1 MMRKIKLNPWSTN
14 FIEDYSKLFDEF
26 GVSPFGD
33 LLAEV
38 PNPHLYMRR
47 QIIFGHRDYQPILDA
62 MHSNQPFGVMS
73 GFMPSGP
80 VHLGHKMVMD
90 EIIWHQRMGADAFF
104 GIADMEAHAVRGIP
118 WKECT
123 ERGINEYVLSVIALG
138 FEPNGRIYFQSKDTF
153 VKDLAFEL
161 GVEANLSEMSA
172 IYGFSGETHISHMV
186 SALVQSADILH
197 PQLKAYGGPKP
208 VVIPVG
214 FDQDPHI
221 RLTRDI
227 ASRMRMFK
235 VEQREDY
242 ISVRAKH
249 PNKEAMYEIADSLE
263 GDVKIY
269 AEHVDIYDNKD
280 VRKIESVV
288 RAVEIEHG
296 GYGLILP
303 SSIYHRFMSGLTGG
317 KMSSSSPDSII
328 ALTESPDVAA
338 EKVKKAK
345 TGGRVTLTDQRKLG
359 GEPQKCTV
367 YELLLFHLIED
378 DAHMAEIFTECK
390 EGKRT
395 CGSCKSLAAELM
407 IKFLREHQE
416 GRERAK
422 ERLDEY
428 GLKLEG

>member
-1 MMRKIKLNPWSTN
+1 MTQKIKLNPWSTN

-26 GVSPFGD
+26 GVSPFED
-33 LLAEV
+33 LLANV
-38 PNPHLYMRR
+38 PNPHPYMRR
-47 QIIFGHRDYQPILDA
+47 QIIFGHRDYQSILDA

-123 ERGINEYVLSVIALG
+123 ERGINDYVLSLIALG
-138 FEPNGRIYFQSKDTF
+138 FEPNGRIYFQSKDLS

-172 IYGFSGETHISHMV
+172 IYGFSGETHISHMF

-197 PQLKAYGGPKP
+197 AQLKAYGGPKP

-235 VEQREDY
+235 VEQRDDY

-280 VRKIESVV
+280 VEKIESVV

-296 GYGLILP
+296 GYGLLLP

-359 GEPQKCTV
+359 GEPQKCTA

-378 DAHMAEIFTECK
+378 EAHITQIFTECK

-395 CGSCKSLAAELM
+395 CGSCKTLAAELM
-407 IKFLREHQE
+407 IKFLKEHQE

-428 GLKLEG
+428 GLKI

>member
-1 MMRKIKLNPWSTN
+1 MREKIKFDPWSTED
-14 FIEDYSKLFDEF
+14 IEDYSKLFDEF
-26 GVSPFGD
+26 GVSPFED

-38 PNPHLYMRR
+38 PNPHPYMRR
-47 QIIFGHRDYQPILDA
+47 HVIFGHRDYQSILDA
-62 MHSNQPFGVMS
+62 IRESKPFGVMS

-90 EIIWHQRMGADAFF
+90 EIIWHQQMGADAFF
-104 GIADMEAHAVRGIP
+104 AVADMEAHSVRGVS

-123 ERGINEYVLSVIALG
+123 EVGINEYVLSLIALG
-138 FEPNGRIYFQSKDTF
+138 FEPPGRIYFQSKDPV

-172 IYGFSGETHISHMV
+172 IYGFSGETHVSHMM
-186 SALVQSADILH
+186 STLVQSADILQA
-197 PQLKAYGGPKP
+197 QLSVYGGPKP

-221 RLTRDI
+221 RLTRDL

-235 VEQREDY
+235 VETREGH

-249 PNKEAMYEIADSLE
+249 PNKEAMHDIADRIE
-263 GDVKIY
+263 GDVKLY
-269 AEHVDIYDNKD
+269 AEHVDIYDGD
-280 VRKIESVV
+280 VKKIESIV
-288 RAVEIEHG
+288 RAVEIEHD
-296 GYGLILP
+296 GYGFYPP
-303 SSIYHRFMSGLTGG
+303 SSLYHRFMSGLTGG
-317 KMSSSSPDSII
+317 KMSSAIPDSII
-328 ALTESPDVAA
+328 ALTDPPGIAA

-345 TGGRVTLTDQRKLG
+345 TGGRVTLADQRKLG

-378 DAHMAEIFTECK
+378 DAHIAEIFTECK

-395 CGSCKSLAAELM
+395 CGKCKSLAAELM
-407 IKFLREHQE
+407 TEFLREHQD
-416 GRERAK
+416 GRGCAR
-422 ERLDEY
+422 ERLDEF
-428 GLKLEG
+428 GLKI

>member
-1 MMRKIKLNPWSTN
+1 MKREIKLNPWGTN
-14 FIEDYSKLFDEF
+14 DIEDYPKLFEEF
-26 GVSPFGD
+26 GVSPFKD

-38 PNPHLYMRR
+38 PNPHPYMRR
-47 QIIFGHRDYQPILDA
+47 GVIFGHRDYQSILDA
-62 MHSNQPFGVMS
+62 LHLNEPFGVMS

-90 EIIWHQRMGADAFF
+90 EIIWHQRMGAEAFF
-104 GIADMEAHAVRGIP
+104 GIADMEAHAVRGLS

-123 ERGINEYVLSVIALG
+123 ERGINEYMLSMIALG
-138 FEPNGRIYFQSKDTF
+138 FEPSGRIYFQSKDTF

-161 GVEANLSEMSA
+161 GTEANLSEMSA
-172 IYGFSGETHISHMV
+172 IYGFSGETHISHMF

-197 PQLKAYGGPKP
+197 PQLSEYGGPKP

-249 PNKEAMYEIADSLE
+249 PNEEAMDDIADRVE
-263 GDVKIY
+263 GDVKLY
-269 AEHVDIYDNKD
+269 AEHVDIYENEDLK
-280 VRKIESVV
+280 KIEAIV
-288 RAVEIEHG
+288 RSVEIDHG
-296 GYGLILP
+296 GYGLYLP

-317 KMSSSSPDSII
+317 KMSSTNPDSII
-328 ALTESPDVAA
+328 ALTEPPDVAA
-338 EKVKKAK
+338 KKVKKAK
-345 TGGRVTLTDQRKLG
+345 TGGRVTLTDQRKFG

-378 DAHMAEIFTECK
+378 DAHIAKIFNECK
-390 EGKRT
+390 EGKLT
-395 CGSCKSLAAELM
+395 CGRCKALAAELM
-407 IKFLREHQE
+407 IKFLRGHQQE
-416 GRERAK
+416 RERAK

-428 GLKLEG
+428 GLKL

>member
-1 MMRKIKLNPWSTN
+1 MMQKIKLNPWSTN

-26 GVSPFGD
+26 GVSPFED
-33 LLAEV
+33 LLAKV
-38 PNPHLYMRR
+38 PNPHPYMRR
-47 QIIFGHRDYQPILDA
+47 QIIFGHRDYQSILDA
-62 MHSNQPFGVMS
+62 MHSNKPFGVMS

-104 GIADMEAHAVRGIP
+104 GIADMEAHAVRGVS

-123 ERGINEYVLSVIALG
+123 ERGINEYILSLIALG
-138 FEPNGRIYFQSKDTF
+138 FEPSGRIYFQSKDSF

-161 GVEANLSEMSA
+161 GIEANLSEMSA
-172 IYGFSGETHISHMV
+172 IYGFSGETNISHMV

-197 PQLKAYGGPKP
+197 AQLRVYGGPKP

-280 VRKIESVV
+280 VMKIESVV

-296 GYGLILP
+296 GYGLLLP

-359 GEPQKCTV
+359 GEPQKCTA

-378 DAHMAEIFTECK
+378 DAHIAQIFTECK

-395 CGSCKSLAAELM
+395 CGSCKALAAELM
-407 IKFLREHQE
+407 VKFLKEHQD

-428 GLKLEG
+428 GLKL

>member
-1 MMRKIKLNPWSTN
+1 MREKIKFDPWSTED
-14 FIEDYSKLFDEF
+14 IEDYSKLFDEF
-26 GVSPFGD
+26 GVSPFED

-38 PNPHLYMRR
+38 PNPHPYMRR
-47 QIIFGHRDYQPILDA
+47 HVIFGHRDYQSILDA
-62 MHSNQPFGVMS
+62 IRESKPFGVMS

-90 EIIWHQRMGADAFF
+90 EIIWHQQMGADAFF
-104 GIADMEAHAVRGIP
+104 AVADMEAHSVRGVS

-123 ERGINEYVLSVIALG
+123 EVGINEYVLSLIALG
-138 FEPNGRIYFQSKDTF
+138 FEPPGRIYFQSKDPV

-172 IYGFSGETHISHMV
+172 IYGFSGETHVSHMM
-186 SALVQSADILH
+186 STLVQSADILQA
-197 PQLKAYGGPKP
+197 QLSVYGGPKP

-221 RLTRDI
+221 RLTRDL

-235 VEQREDY
+235 VETREGY

-249 PNKEAMYEIADSLE
+249 PNKEAMHDIADRIE
-263 GDVKIY
+263 GDVKLY
-269 AEHVDIYDNKD
+269 AEHVDIYDGD
-280 VRKIESVV
+280 VKKIESIV
-288 RAVEIEHG
+288 RAVEIEHD
-296 GYGLILP
+296 GYGFYPP
-303 SSIYHRFMSGLTGG
+303 SSLYHRFMSGLTGG
-317 KMSSSSPDSII
+317 KMSSAIPDSII
-328 ALTESPDVAA
+328 ALTDPPGIAA

-345 TGGRVTLTDQRKLG
+345 TGGRVTLADQRKLG

-378 DAHMAEIFTECK
+378 DAHIAEIFTECK

-395 CGSCKSLAAELM
+395 CGKCKSLAAELM
-407 IKFLREHQE
+407 TEFLREHQD
-416 GRERAK
+416 GRGCAR
-422 ERLDEY
+422 ERLDEF
-428 GLKLEG
+428 GLKI